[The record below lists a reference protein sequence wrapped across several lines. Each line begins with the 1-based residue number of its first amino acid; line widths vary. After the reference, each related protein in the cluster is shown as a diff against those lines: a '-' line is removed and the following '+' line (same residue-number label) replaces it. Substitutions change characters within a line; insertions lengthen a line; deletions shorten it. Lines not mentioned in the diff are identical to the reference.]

1 MGGGFEVDDEG
12 LTALGG
18 HLSAL
23 RGQFESGDGV
33 IQPLLGTISHPA
45 LKGALQAFATDW
57 SNERKKLDG
66 RIQQTAEHATK
77 AGQTYA
83 KGDSVTA
90 SGFRSGKR

>member
-1 MGGGFEVDDEG
+1 MDGGFEVDDQA

-18 HLSAL
+18 HLSSL

-33 IQPLLGTISHPA
+33 IDPLLGTISHPG
-45 LKGALQAFATDW
+45 LKAALQGFATDW

-66 RIQQTAEHATK
+66 NIQQVAQHATK

-83 KGDSVTA
+83 KGDSATA
-90 SGFRSGKR
+90 SGFKNRGH

>member
-1 MGGGFEVDDEG
+1 MTGGFEVDDQG

-23 RGQFESGDGV
+23 RGQFESGSGV
-33 IQPLLGTISHPA
+33 IEPLLSTISHPG
-45 LKGALQAFATDW
+45 LKGALQSFATDW
-57 SNERKKLDG
+57 SDERKKLDG
-66 RIQQTAEHATK
+66 RIQQVAEHATK

-90 SGFRSGKR
+90 SGFKARGH